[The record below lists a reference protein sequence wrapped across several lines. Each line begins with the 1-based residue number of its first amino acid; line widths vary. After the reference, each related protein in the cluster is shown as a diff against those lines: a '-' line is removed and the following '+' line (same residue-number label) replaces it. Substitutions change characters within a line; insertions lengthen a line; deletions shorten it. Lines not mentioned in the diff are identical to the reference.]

1 MSDSSCNTKYKINKV
16 FEKRFSYP
24 IWKIEVD
31 SANNNLAFECR
42 NPENTLPTFSICT
55 FDGESKLKDYQ
66 VDEKEWT
73 LETIHE
79 EYLILKKYGT
89 SSPIQAGIKI
99 INYNSKQVIAT
110 FSEYILKEIQEN
122 TIIALHRSIPS
133 GLLFYIDI
141 STGKIVNKSNTNNNL
156 RPNDI
161 EYPTIYQ
168 GKLPSFMQQINYE
181 DQIWIQRYT
190 KGFIWTYHQKTPN
203 GHDLHLILSTNN
215 EILEDIIT
223 INNLSKL
230 ILQPYFKVKDYI
242 FFLSDTKQE
251 IVTYLV

>member
-1 MSDSSCNTKYKINKV
+1 MTKYTINKV

-42 NPENTLPTFSICT
+42 NPENTLPSFSICS
-55 FDGESKLKDYQ
+55 FNGESKLTDYQ
-66 VDEKEWT
+66 ENEKEWT
-73 LETIHE
+73 LETIHGDF
-79 EYLILKKYGT
+79 LILKKYGT
-89 SSPIQAGIKI
+89 SAPIQAGIKI
-99 INYNSKQVIAT
+99 IDYNSKQVIAT
-110 FSEYILKEIQEN
+110 FSQYILKEIQGN
-122 TIIALHRSIPS
+122 TIIAVHRSIPT

-141 STGKIVNKSNTNNNL
+141 STGSVVNKAPDNSNIIQ
-156 RPNDI
+156 PNDI
-161 EYPTIYQ
+161 EYPAIYQ
-168 GKLPSFMQQINYE
+168 GKLPYFMTPIVYE
-181 DQIWIQRYT
+181 DHIWIQPYT

-203 GHDLHLILSTNN
+203 GFDLHLILSTKN
-215 EILEDIIT
+215 EIVEDLIV